1 MNTSQKTRRLTVS
14 ALMLATATVL
24 AMICEAIPFLHLPFG
39 GGFTIA
45 SMLPIVL
52 IAYMYG
58 TKWGLL
64 CSATYSAIQILMA
77 VVFGSASLLRGYFI
91 PTDKNFMGFGVAIGI
106 VVLDYIVAYT
116 VLGLGGIF
124 RNKLPKLPAII
135 LGVVLVLSL
144 RYLTHIISGYFF
156 FGDWAA
162 ETLEGWGKDG
172 FAVGPWVLDHFT
184 GQMVAVVYSIIYN
197 GLYMIPEI
205 IITAICGSGVAFI
218 PYIKKYDVKS

>member
-144 RYLTHIISGYFF
+144 RYLTHIISGCLF
-156 FGDWAA
+156 FGVWT
-162 ETLEGWGKDG
+162 EWLENFALGK
-172 FAVGPWVLDHFT
+172 WVLSSFT
-184 GQMVAVVYSIIYN
+184 GWMLSLAYSALYN
-197 GLYMIPEI
+197 GAYMIPEI
-205 IITAICGSGVAFI
+205 VITTICASGVAFI